1 MSFNAF
7 LLLSTISA
15 SLTFMPVE
23 GSIVNPKQVISEH
36 TSVELIEEATVIE
49 QAEIPVVEAVPEPV
63 VEEIKQEDEE
73 YILEDDNEAFPPP
86 TNSKVGNKDYPT
98 FTKDGLL
105 EMKRSRNADIVV
117 ELLLSIPG
125 HSNGRNYHIKHH
137 IDEYIE
143 TLSTPEAI
151 YVLRTIEGAGFGQVM
166 SGYAGIDS
174 PESHKSLVRNQLNVR
189 YGGSIHELLKEWG
202 TYTYSGY

>member
-1 MSFNAF
+1 
-7 LLLSTISA
+7 
-15 SLTFMPVE
+15 MPVE

-63 VEEIKQEDEE
+63 VEEIEKEDEE
-73 YILEDDNEAFPPP
+73 YILEDDNEVFPPP

-105 EMKRSRNADIVV
+105 EMKHSRNADIVV